1 MKGNQNSYDLG
12 EKGILYCMLILLDI
26 FSNFKTSVVVQ
37 PQYIMSV
44 SYYRFYVFI
53 PSYLLEKLESA

>member
-12 EKGILYCMLILLDI
+12 EKGILYCMLILLDV
-26 FSNFKTSVVVQ
+26 FSNFKTFVVVQ
-37 PQYIMSV
+37 SQNIMSV
-44 SYYRFYVFI
+44 YYRFYVFV

>member
-1 MKGNQNSYDLG
+1 MKGNQNSCDLG
-12 EKGILYCMLILLDI
+12 EKGILYCMLILPDI
-26 FSNFKTSVVVQ
+26 FSNFKTFVVVQ

-44 SYYRFYVFI
+44 YYRFYVFV

>member
-1 MKGNQNSYDLG
+1 MKGNQNTYDLE
-12 EKGILYCMLILLDI
+12 EKGILYCMLILLDV
-26 FSNFKTSVVVQ
+26 FSNFKTFVVVQ

-44 SYYRFYVFI
+44 YYRFYVFV

>member
-1 MKGNQNSYDLG
+1 MKRNLNSYDLG

-26 FSNFKTSVVVQ
+26 FSNFKTFVVVQ

-44 SYYRFYVFI
+44 YYRFYVFV

>member
-1 MKGNQNSYDLG
+1 MKGNLNSYDLG

-26 FSNFKTSVVVQ
+26 FSNFKTFVVVQ

-44 SYYRFYVFI
+44 YYRFYVFV

>member
-26 FSNFKTSVVVQ
+26 FSNFKTSVVVE

-44 SYYRFYVFI
+44 YYRFYVFVHI
-53 PSYLLEKLESA
+53 F

>member
-1 MKGNQNSYDLG
+1 MKGNQNSYALG

-26 FSNFKTSVVVQ
+26 FSNFKTSVVVE

-44 SYYRFYVFI
+44 YYRFYVFV

>member
-1 MKGNQNSYDLG
+1 MKGNQNIYDLG

-26 FSNFKTSVVVQ
+26 FSNFKTFVVVQ

-44 SYYRFYVFI
+44 YYRFYVFV

>member
-1 MKGNQNSYDLG
+1 MKGNQNTYDLG

-26 FSNFKTSVVVQ
+26 FSNFKTFVVVQ

-44 SYYRFYVFI
+44 YYRFYVFVQI
-53 PSYLLEKLESA
+53 F

>member
-1 MKGNQNSYDLG
+1 MKGNQNTYDLG
-12 EKGILYCMLILLDI
+12 EKEILYCMLILLDI
-26 FSNFKTSVVVQ
+26 FSNFKTSVVVE

-44 SYYRFYVFI
+44 YYRFYVFV

>member
-26 FSNFKTSVVVQ
+26 FSNFKTFVVE

-44 SYYRFYVFI
+44 YYRFYVFV

>member
-1 MKGNQNSYDLG
+1 MKGNKKSYDLG
-12 EKGILYCMLILLDI
+12 EKGILYCMLILLDV

-44 SYYRFYVFI
+44 YYRFYVFV

>member
-26 FSNFKTSVVVQ
+26 FSNFKT
-37 PQYIMSV
+37 QYIMSV
-44 SYYRFYVFI
+44 YYRFYVFV

>member
-26 FSNFKTSVVVQ
+26 FSNFKTFVVVQ
-37 PQYIMSV
+37 AQYITSV
-44 SYYRFYVFI
+44 YYRFYVFV

>member
-12 EKGILYCMLILLDI
+12 EKGILYCMLILLDV
-26 FSNFKTSVVVQ
+26 FSNFKTFVVVQ
-37 PQYIMSV
+37 PEYIMSV
-44 SYYRFYVFI
+44 YYRFYVFV